1 MKYRNDT
8 DMQNKLQ
15 ELTDKLYNEG
25 LSKGKQ
31 EGEQILADAKAKA
44 DAIIAEATAQA
55 EAILAK
61 AEKDAADL
69 KHKADS
75 DLALASRETLS
86 VTRQSI
92 ETLVVAKMSELAV
105 KEALSESAFVK
116 EIIAA
121 VAKAFNKDQA
131 CELSLVLSESQKA
144 ALEPFVK
151 NELSQMLGAGV
162 EVSFSKNIAGGLK
175 IGPKDGGYFIS
186 LDEAAFQELISSYL
200 RPATRK
206 ILFGE

>member
-1 MKYRNDT
+1 
-8 DMQNKLQ
+8 MQNKLQ

-31 EGEQILADAKAKA
+31 EGEQILAEARKQADELVAQARAKA
-44 DAIIAEATAQA
+44 DSIIAQAHKEAA
-55 EAILAK
+55 E
-61 AEKDAADL
+61 L

-86 VTRQSI
+86 VTRQRI
-92 ETLVVAKMSELAV
+92 ESLVVAKMSELAV

-121 VAKAFNKDQA
+121 VAKAFNTDEA
-131 CELSLVLSESQKA
+131 CELSLILSESQKA

-162 EVSFSKNIAGGLK
+162 EVSFSKNISGGLK

>member
-1 MKYRNDT
+1 MLSKN
-8 DMQNKLQ
+8 MQNKLQ

-25 LSKGKQ
+25 LSKGRQ
-31 EGEQILADAKAKA
+31 EGEQILADARKQADKLVAQAK
-44 DAIIAEATAQA
+44 AQA
-55 EAILAK
+55 ESIVAQARK
-61 AEKDAADL
+61 EAADL

-86 VTRQSI
+86 RTRQSI
-92 ETLVVAKMSELAV
+92 ESLVVAQMSELAV
-105 KEALSESAFVK
+105 KDALSETAFVK
-116 EIIAA
+116 EIITA
-121 VAKAFNKDQA
+121 VAKGFNKDEA
-131 CELSLVLSESQKA
+131 CELSIILSESQKA

-151 NELSQMLGAGV
+151 NELSKMLGAGV
-162 EVSFSKNIAGGLK
+162 EVSFSKKMGGGMK

-186 LDEAAFQELISSYL
+186 LDEAAFNELISSYL